1 MIDLVSD
8 HAPAT
13 HSPKRKFSFLF
24 PHLGSGGGGDKSSS
38 IAGGASGSS
47 ALTPTHGNASP
58 FSKKKNFTEELQSI
72 PDIQVRSRNEKYVY
86 ILYECSRR
94 ARDLYVSLVTLL
106 TGGVNF

>member
-72 PDIQVRSRNEKYVY
+72 PDIQVRSRNDKYVY
-86 ILYECSRR
+86 TYMNVVREREIYMYR
-94 ARDLYVSLVTLL
+94 
-106 TGGVNF
+106 

>member
-8 HAPAT
+8 HTPAT

-24 PHLGSGGGGDKSSS
+24 PHLSSGGGGDKSSS
-38 IAGGASGSS
+38 HAGGASGSS

-72 PDIQVRSRNEKYVY
+72 PDIQVRIGIYMLY
-86 ILYECSRR
+86 I
-94 ARDLYVSLVTLL
+94 
-106 TGGVNF
+106 

>member
-24 PHLGSGGGGDKSSS
+24 PHLSSGGGGDKSSS
-38 IAGGASGSS
+38 SAGGASGSS

-72 PDIQVRSRNEKYVY
+72 PDIQVRSERSVY
-86 ILYECSRR
+86 ILYIVRERQIYKYR
-94 ARDLYVSLVTLL
+94 
-106 TGGVNF
+106 